1 MKKRMMTA
9 VALICMM
16 SMLTGCEKSNVT
28 LANLA
33 DTAVEK
39 YVVLPDYKNLE
50 LTRPEKLEITDD
62 YVKSYIN
69 NRINSIE
76 EMHEMTGTVENGDVV
91 NIDYAGTIDGT
102 AFEGGTAQ
110 SQLLE
115 IGSGSFIA
123 GFEEGLVGAQV
134 GETKE
139 LALRF
144 PENYGYAEF
153 AGKDCT
159 FVVKINYILAELT
172 DDNVGL
178 VEMGYESAES
188 YREITRAMLT
198 EYTQYEYERELEN
211 SIATALMEG
220 CTFKE
225 MPKSLT
231 EDYESSLRADFENAA
246 EQMGETLEE
255 YMTETYQITAD
266 NMDDEL
272 YAIARQGAR
281 EALVIQAIANA
292 EGISVSE
299 EEVDAMSVSYIEL
312 GEEGTLGE
320 ESEEE
325 VNKDMIRVNLLYDKV
340 YDFLLNIYK
349 E

>member
-9 VALICMM
+9 AALICMI
-16 SMLTGCEKSNVT
+16 SMLTGCGKSNVT
-28 LANLA
+28 LASLA

-50 LTRPEKLEITDD
+50 FTRPEKLEITDD

-69 NRINSIE
+69 NRINGIE
-76 EMHEMTGTVENGDVV
+76 AMHEMTGTVENGDVV

-144 PENYGYAEF
+144 PENYDYAEF

-159 FVVKINYILAELT
+159 FVVKINYILTELR
-172 DDNVGL
+172 DDNVNL
-178 VEMGYESAES
+178 VDMGYQSAEA
-188 YREITRAMLT
+188 YREITRTMLT

-231 EDYESSLRADFENAA
+231 EDYESSLRVDFEKAA
-246 EQMGETLEE
+246 EQMGKTLEE

-266 NMDDEL
+266 NMDEEL

-299 EEVDAMSVSYIEL
+299 EEVDEMSVSYIAL
-312 GEEGTLGE
+312 DEEGTLGE
-320 ESEEE
+320 ESKEE